1 MANYYHYYPADSL
14 LCERS
19 EGEHEASRRL
29 KTEFLLE
36 FDGLR
41 GQASDKILVMGA
53 TNRPQ
58 VGKRLLILTQEDWEH
73 LGKNVRSYFLWTN
86 WIKEGLAADP
96 IVRFLRWDAF
106 F

>member
-1 MANYYHYYPADSL
+1 MTATDLTLSSADSL

-19 EGEHEASRRL
+19 ESEHEASRRL

-41 GQASDKILVMGA
+41 GTADDRILVMGA

-58 VGKRLLILTQEDWEH
+58 VRQWRERGAGRLSVYFGKIFVSPCFQLSETILSRLSCD
-73 LGKNVRSYFLWTN
+73 NN
-86 WIKEGLAADP
+86 
-96 IVRFLRWDAF
+96 
-106 F
+106 

>member
-1 MANYYHYYPADSL
+1 MANHYHYYPADSL

-58 VGKRLLILTQEDWEH
+58 VSKRLNMDLRRLGIF
-73 LGKNVRSYFLWTN
+73 GKNVRSYLLWTN

>member
-1 MANYYHYYPADSL
+1 MYKINLYLADSL

-58 VGKRLLILTQEDWEH
+58 VNYLYSGTID
-73 LGKNVRSYFLWTN
+73 
-86 WIKEGLAADP
+86 
-96 IVRFLRWDAF
+96 IV
-106 F
+106 